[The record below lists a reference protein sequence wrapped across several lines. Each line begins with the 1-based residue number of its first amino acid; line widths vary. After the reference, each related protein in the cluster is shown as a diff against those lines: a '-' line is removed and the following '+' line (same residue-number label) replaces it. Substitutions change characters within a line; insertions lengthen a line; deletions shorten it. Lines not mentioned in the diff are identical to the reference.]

1 MKLVVVGGVAGG
13 MSAATRARRLDEHA
27 EIVVF
32 EAGPYVSFANCGLPY
47 HVAGEIEKRHSLL
60 LHTPESLAKRAA
72 LDVRINTE
80 VIAIDRA
87 TKTVTA
93 RGPEGEY
100 TESYDKLILSPGAEA
115 VDPPFSGTDHPAVFP
130 LRTIAQMDELIA
142 KVEDVLAAQTSGQPA
157 RAVVLGA
164 GFIGLEAVEA
174 LVHRGFDVTIVEFA
188 PHVLPPLDADLAS
201 AVHDEL
207 TKHGVHL
214 RLGVGASAIVEGEGG
229 AVRVELTHGDALD
242 ADLVVLSVGVRPRS
256 ELAKAA
262 GLELGERDTIL
273 VDQNQV
279 TSDPDILACGDAVQV
294 EFADGRRG
302 PVLLAGP
309 ANRQGRRA
317 ADQALGHS
325 TTPQQPVLATAVVR
339 VFDLVAAVTGS
350 NTRTLTQAGIDH
362 RVIRIH
368 GPHHAGY
375 YPGATQIHLNATFS
389 PDGKLL
395 GAQAVGENG
404 VDKRIDVLATAIR
417 AGMGADDLAELE
429 LTYSPPIGAAK
440 DVVNMLGFVAQN
452 VLSGEAPTWDFE
464 DYEDVLAS
472 DLVLDVRGEE
482 EAARSGVNIPGAL
495 LVPLPQLRDRLDE
508 VRDAAAGRPIAVHC
522 ASGLRSYLAQRI
534 LQAHGLQ
541 VRNFTGGS
549 VSLKFAF
556 DAADK

>member
-13 MSAATRARRLDEHA
+13 MSAAARARRLDEHA
-27 EIVVF
+27 QIVVF

-47 HVAGEIEKRHSLL
+47 HVAGEIEKRDSLL

-80 VIAIDRA
+80 VIAIDRDA
-87 TKTVTA
+87 KTVTA

-130 LRTIAQMDELIA
+130 LRTVPQMDELIA
-142 KVEDVLAAQTSGQPA
+142 KVEDVLAAKASGKPA

-214 RLGVGASAIVEGEGG
+214 RLGVGASAIVEGEDG
-229 AVRVELTHGDALD
+229 AARVELTDDTAVE

-262 GLELGERDTIL
+262 GLDLGERDTIL
-273 VDQNQV
+273 VDENQV

-317 ADQALGHS
+317 ADQALGHR

-368 GPHHAGY
+368 GAHHAGY

-472 DLVLDVRGEE
+472 DLVLDVRGEA
-482 EAARSGVNIPGAL
+482 EAERSGVNIPGAL

-508 VRDAAAGRPIAVHC
+508 VHEAAAGRPIAVHC

-534 LQAHGLQ
+534 LQAHGFK
-541 VRNFTGGS
+541 VRNFTGGAM
-549 VSLKFAF
+549 SLKFSL
-556 DAADK
+556 DAAGK

>member
-13 MSAATRARRLDEHA
+13 MSAAARARRLDEHA
-27 EIVVF
+27 QIVVF

-47 HVAGEIEKRHSLL
+47 HVAGEIEKRDSLL

-80 VIAIDRA
+80 VIAIDRDA
-87 TKTVTA
+87 KTVTA

-115 VDPPFSGTDHPAVFP
+115 VDPPFCGTDHPAVFP
-130 LRTIAQMDELIA
+130 LRTVPQMDELIA
-142 KVEDVLAAQTSGQPA
+142 KVEDVLAAKASGKPA

-214 RLGVGASAIVEGEGG
+214 RLGVGASAIVEGEDG
-229 AVRVELTHGDALD
+229 AARVELTDDTAVE

-262 GLELGERDTIL
+262 GLDLGERDTIL
-273 VDQNQV
+273 VDENQV

-317 ADQALGHS
+317 ADQALGHR

-368 GPHHAGY
+368 GAHHAGY

-464 DYEDVLAS
+464 DYEDVLTS
-472 DLVLDVRGEE
+472 DLVLDVRGEA
-482 EAARSGVNIPGAL
+482 EAERSGVNIPGAL

-508 VRDAAAGRPIAVHC
+508 VREAAAGRPIAVHC

-549 VSLKFAF
+549 MSLKFAL
-556 DAADK
+556 DAAGK

>member
-27 EIVVF
+27 QIVVF

-47 HVAGEIEKRHSLL
+47 HVAGEIEKRDSLL

-80 VIAIDRA
+80 VIAIDRDA
-87 TKTVTA
+87 KTVTA

-130 LRTIAQMDELIA
+130 LRTIPQMDELIA
-142 KVEDVLAAQTSGQPA
+142 KVEDVLAAKASGKPA

-214 RLGVGASAIVEGEGG
+214 RLGVGASAIVEGEDG
-229 AVRVELTHGDALD
+229 AARVELTDDTAVE

-262 GLELGERDTIL
+262 GLDLGERDTIL
-273 VDQNQV
+273 VDENQV

-317 ADQALGHS
+317 ADQALGHR

-368 GPHHAGY
+368 GAHHAGY

-464 DYEDVLAS
+464 DYEDVLTS
-472 DLVLDVRGEE
+472 DLVLDVRGEA
-482 EAARSGVNIPGAL
+482 EAERSGVNIPGAL

-508 VRDAAAGRPIAVHC
+508 VREAAAGRPIAVHC

-549 VSLKFAF
+549 MSLKFAL
-556 DAADK
+556 DAAGK

>member
-27 EIVVF
+27 QIVVF

-47 HVAGEIEKRHSLL
+47 HVAGEIEKRDSLL

-80 VIAIDRA
+80 VIAIDRDA
-87 TKTVTA
+87 KTVTA

-130 LRTIAQMDELIA
+130 LRTIPQMDELIA
-142 KVEDVLAAQTSGQPA
+142 KVEDVLAAKASGKPA

-214 RLGVGASAIVEGEGG
+214 RLGVGASAIVEGEDG
-229 AVRVELTHGDALD
+229 AARVELTDDTAVE

-262 GLELGERDTIL
+262 GLDLGERDTIL
-273 VDQNQV
+273 VDENQV

-317 ADQALGHS
+317 ADQALGHR

-368 GPHHAGY
+368 GAHHAGY

-472 DLVLDVRGEE
+472 DLVLDVRGEA
-482 EAARSGVNIPGAL
+482 EAERSGVNIPGAL

-508 VRDAAAGRPIAVHC
+508 VREAAAGRPIAVHC

-549 VSLKFAF
+549 MSLKFAL
-556 DAADK
+556 DAAGK